1 MASSDLTLEVSWRPQ
16 FTIYNRSQ
24 VTNYQKELDH
34 TRRILTENDVIQIV
48 VFLFDEKKSLKK
60 KKKCDMFVVVQE
72 RIFFCYTQFQ
82 MASISAHLI

>member
-48 VFLFDEKKSLKK
+48 VFLFDEKKAWKK
-60 KKKCDMFVVVQE
+60 KKRNVIC
-72 RIFFCYTQFQ
+72 
-82 MASISAHLI
+82 LL